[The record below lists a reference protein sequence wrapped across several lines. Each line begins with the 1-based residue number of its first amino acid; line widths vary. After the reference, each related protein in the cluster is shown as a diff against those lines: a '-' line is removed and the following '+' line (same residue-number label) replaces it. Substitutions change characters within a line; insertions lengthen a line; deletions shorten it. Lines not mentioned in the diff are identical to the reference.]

1 MFPAPDQGDVLAETL
16 GVVAHRPHVTPMANC
31 GPRKSIYG
39 AYEFPKTDG
48 SGLDRV
54 PGNILDWFEISD
66 AQLEIPRLGDN
77 ANLVDRH
84 GVESISC

>member
-1 MFPAPDQGDVLAETL
+1 MSWPRFSVWLRIGRVLL
-16 GVVAHRPHVTPMANC
+16 PMANC
-31 GPRKSIYG
+31 GDRKSIYG

-48 SGLDRV
+48 SGLGRV

-66 AQLEIPRLGDN
+66 AQLEIPRLGDD